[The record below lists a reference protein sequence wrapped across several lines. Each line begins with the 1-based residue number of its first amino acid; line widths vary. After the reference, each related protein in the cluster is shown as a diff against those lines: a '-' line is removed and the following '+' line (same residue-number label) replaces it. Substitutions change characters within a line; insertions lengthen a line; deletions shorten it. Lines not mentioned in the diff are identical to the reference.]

1 MTKARKTALSLAL
14 AAAMGGAVSTVNAVN
29 LAEDLLGDVLLF
41 PYYTVNDNWQTL
53 LHLINTSNTHSIAV
67 KIRFQE
73 AWVSRDVLDFVLVL
87 SPNDVWTGFVG
98 NDAGGQPRLYSTD
111 TSCTSP
117 VSTAAGFPFLALNTG
132 NNINRS
138 REGHITI
145 IEMGAAASGTA
156 IDTAAKAKNCTT
168 IDTAFLKANIDAT
181 SNQFGE
187 PLNVLKGEFVLLK
200 RDVGLSMGGSPVTLA
215 NFFTPT
221 LDYGP
226 PNGNQVDGATVA
238 AAGGVAGNYG
248 VTNLITAQQYPD
260 FLLPTLN
267 DAKPR
272 QSVFRDDTAG
282 VAQTVQIATAWV
294 NGVDAVSAVLQRSNV
309 VNEWSTNP
317 ANGVQTYWAVSFPT
331 KLHYV
336 DAAAQ
341 PTSTEVQGIT
351 GYAAGNGVANGVA
364 YVGGPAPFSTTWS
377 DANKSCDTV
386 TFNLFDRQEGSVTAG
401 GTSISPAPPTP
412 AQSLCY
418 EVNVLTFDPNA
429 NLLGS
434 GVATAVDVTKLVSK
448 DPYGW
453 LNLALPAGATNVLG
467 GTAAASPVRGLP
479 VTGFAMWSRDF
490 GDPNKNYGN
499 LIPHSFTRAITPP
512 NGG

>member
-41 PYYTVNDNWQTL
+41 PYYTVNDGWQTL
-53 LHLINTSNTHSIAV
+53 LHLINTSSTHTIAV

-111 TSCTSP
+111 PSCTSP
-117 VSTAAGFPFLALNTG
+117 TSTSAGFPFLALNTN

-145 IEMGAAASGTA
+145 IEMGSAAAGTA
-156 IDTAAKAKNCTT
+156 IDTNAKAKTSAACAA
-168 IDTAFLKANIDAT
+168 IDAAFLKSNIDAT

-187 PLNVLKGEFVLLK
+187 SLNVLKGEFVLLK
-200 RDVGLSMGGSPVTLA
+200 RDTGLSMGGSPVTLA

-221 LDYGP
+221 LVYGP

-238 AAGGVAGNYG
+238 AANGVAGNYG

-272 QSVFRDDTAG
+272 SSVFRDNTAE
-282 VAQTVQIATAWV
+282 VAQTVQINNWV

-309 VNEWSTNP
+309 INEWSTNP

-336 DAAAQ
+336 DTNAQ
-341 PTSTEVQGIT
+341 PTATEVQGIT
-351 GYAAGNGVANGVA
+351 GYVAGNQVAQGVA
-364 YVGGPAPFSTTWS
+364 YVGGPAPFSSTWS
-377 DANKSCDTV
+377 DTNKSCDTV
-386 TFNLFDRQEGSVTAG
+386 TFNLFDRDEGGVIAG

-448 DPYGW
+448 QPYGW
-453 LNLALPAGATNVLG
+453 LNLALPTN
-467 GTAAASPVRGLP
+467 TINTQSFIRGLP

-499 LIPHSFTRAITPP
+499 LIPHSFTRLITD
-512 NGG
+512 